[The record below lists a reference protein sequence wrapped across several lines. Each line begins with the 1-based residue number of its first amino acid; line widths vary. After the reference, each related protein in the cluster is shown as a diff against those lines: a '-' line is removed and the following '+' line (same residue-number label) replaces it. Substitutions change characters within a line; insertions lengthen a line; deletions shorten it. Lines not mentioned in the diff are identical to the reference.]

1 MTDRELA
8 LNVVFAMEE
17 LAEIVSNY
25 GDILRH
31 NLPINKDDLDKWSQ
45 TADLIESL
53 TFRITD
59 ISFELNSKI
68 DDNSDD
74 DSKWPPL
81 PGEYPSKELEEEK
94 ETDTV

>member
-17 LAEIVSNY
+17 LSEIVTNY
-25 GDILRH
+25 GDILH
-31 NLPINKDDLDKWSQ
+31 TLATNPDDLNKWDQ
-45 TADLIESL
+45 TLNEWGQTSDLIKSL
-53 TFRITD
+53 TFRIRD

-74 DSKWPPL
+74 DSKLPPL
-81 PGEYPSKELEEEK
+81 PGEYLTKEVE
-94 ETDTV
+94 